1 MKLSTRISAL
11 LAYLLPV
18 IGWLYIG
25 FFQRENSFVRFH
37 LRQSMGIFVVVV
49 AVFVGWVGIGW
60 LIAWIPYGFIFSM
73 ALFTLVLVA
82 LIAAVIAWILGIV
95 NVLRLRKAVVPF
107 FGRWADRLPI

>member
-25 FFQRENSFVRFH
+25 LFQRKNPFVRFH